1 MLTLDGSHHVEPLI
15 QTPSN
20 ERNGVVSPDGR
31 WLAYESDS
39 SGEFEIYVKPFP
51 NVSAGQ
57 WLVSTA
63 GGTRPL
69 WAPNGQE
76 LFFVAP
82 DGSLMAVRVDAR
94 GSSWRRGQPGE
105 GRRGALRD
113 RRRHVSSRNY
123 DVSADGQ
130 RFLMVKQP
138 ANQAAAPQIIV
149 VQNWFEELKRLVP
162 VK

>member
-1 MLTLDGSHHVEPLI
+1 MMLLTLDASHHVEPLI

-20 ERNGVVSPDGR
+20 ERNGVVSSNGR
-31 WLAYESDS
+31 WVAYESDS
-39 SGEFEIYVKPFP
+39 SGKFEIYVKPFP

-94 GSSWRRGQPGE
+94 GSSWRAGSPVKVVE
-105 GRRGALRD
+105 GPYLSRAGR
-113 RRRHVSSRNY
+113 SSRNY
-123 DVSADGQ
+123 DVSADGTA
-130 RFLMVKQP
+130 FP
-138 ANQAAAPQIIV
+138 HGQAARQVRPRHRRSSSSRTGSR
-149 VQNWFEELKRLVP
+149 N
-162 VK
+162 